1 MADGRSN
8 QRPGV
13 DVQRRRILD
22 AAVERFARKGSAA
35 VSIAELCRAAEV
47 SRPTF
52 YRCFADKEAVLAAL
66 YEEAVQ
72 APMRL
77 GLAELTA
84 AKRGGRAVFD
94 EVLDALFARPVHL
107 EFLFAESRDRS
118 SAAHRIVQ
126 QAHDDAVDAIRAWQK
141 SQGAPVLSRTA
152 LRALMVAWQWMAA
165 EHAHRG
171 DEAIDEVRDAAWE
184 LARLTFLR

>member
-8 QRPGV
+8 ERPGV
-13 DVQRRRILD
+13 EVQRRRILD
-22 AAVERFARKGSAA
+22 AAIELFARKGSGA
-35 VSIAELCRAAEV
+35 VSIAELCRTAEV

-52 YRCFADKEAVLAAL
+52 YRCFADKDAVLAEL

-94 EVLDALFARPVHL
+94 AVIDALSARPAHL

-126 QAHDDAVDAIRAWQK
+126 EAHDDVVDAIRGWQE
-141 SQGAPVLSRTA
+141 SQGGPVLSRTA
-152 LRALMVAWQWMAA
+152 LRALMVAWQWMVA

-171 DEAIDEVRDAAWE
+171 DEAIAEVRDAAWE
-184 LARLTFLR
+184 LAERTIFH